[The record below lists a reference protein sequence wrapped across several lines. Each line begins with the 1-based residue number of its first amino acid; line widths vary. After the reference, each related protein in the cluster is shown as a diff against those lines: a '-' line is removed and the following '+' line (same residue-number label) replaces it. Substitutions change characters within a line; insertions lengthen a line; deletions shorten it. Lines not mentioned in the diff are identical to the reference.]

1 VRNQRGSIAVELGLA
16 LPVFILVVCGGLSL
30 GRALVTKHNL
40 EAAVAVVTRQAA
52 IANQRSQ
59 SVIHNNINARLG
71 NERIA
76 CDSLQT
82 QVRVIPGG
90 VAGSPDALE
99 VTTTCQ
105 LAPMF
110 KGLLSFGVDHVT
122 AVVAMPLPI

>member
-1 VRNQRGSIAVELGLA
+1 MAVELGLA
-16 LPVFILVVCGGLSL
+16 VPIFVLVVCGGLQL

-59 SVIHNNINARLG
+59 SVIHNAIVARLG

-82 QVRVIPGG
+82 QVREIPSGA
-90 VAGSPDALE
+90 AGSPNALE